1 MSKGV
6 VAAAELVGAYVA
18 MAYGNYQLA
27 AALASAA
34 LGTEMQARAELKAKR
49 QYNASLR
56 DRYAMARTALGARQL
71 AFGRCRVSGPV
82 FFIVSS
88 DDNQKQLTFCIAL
101 AAHEI
106 DAVEKIY
113 FDDQLVSLDA
123 NGYVTGL
130 QSHDVFTI
138 TAPTQSVTLTK
149 KAISGTITATA
160 RYGTN
165 IVPLTVTSASG
176 ASVSVSGALS
186 GQSGQ
191 LDIYYQPDP
200 DPYAPTSRQ
209 SYSDVFTVITGSD
222 TFTTSHLPD
231 VGSVSVTEK
240 ATTIDSDDEQILTA
254 SVSGSNVTIAGGT
267 AGRTVAIYYQTS
279 SASTN
284 ARVRWYLGAPGQTA
298 DADLISRFPGT
309 WTTAHKASGVAYLI
323 VDLTYS
329 DDAFSTGVPNVSAVI
344 RGYKCFDP
352 RTGATAWTENPA
364 LHARALATDSQG
376 GNLPAAAIDD
386 DAVID
391 AANVCDLSTTYTLGT
406 TNYVRALYTSA
417 YSFTVDR
424 KPIDGLTD
432 LCQAMGG
439 TWSFADGTLR
449 LFAGAFRAPN
459 PGVLDETWLSDAQ
472 AVQIQVGYSRADLV
486 NTISASFADQYQD
499 YRVVPMPRLSP
510 SAYTTA
516 DGATLARDI
525 EYAAVPFA
533 GQAQY
538 LSACQLRRMRQGIVV
553 KLSCKMHAWPLERGD
568 VQTVS
573 LDRFGWSGKLFEVL
587 STTWTPGGTIDLVLQ
602 ETDASIWNM
611 DASFSTVDPAP
622 NTLLPSPWGLP
633 VPAITAM
640 SSGDAALL
648 RQGDGTVLP
657 RISVSWSAID
667 DARVSYIEIRYWRLG
682 DSIDS
687 YQQAHAQAG
696 DTQIYLTG
704 VRSGSTYAIIARTV
718 SVVTRSSWS
727 AQVTQL
733 AQGKSQ
739 PPDDVIGLHA
749 EIVYGAVF
757 VSWNQPTFHDYGK
770 TELRIGSSWAAGT
783 PLSGSLPTVIRG
795 MYYLWAWPALGT
807 YTIWAANYDRSG
819 NISVTPAA
827 ISVTVDARINL
838 HDGMITTVAGVAL
851 AGKHTPDAENFR
863 TNVAFLTYT
872 PTQNVSATVT
882 ISGAGTVL
890 TSSGWSTSLGP
901 DILGGIYI
909 SGTFPPGTPATDCMH
924 PIIPVGPS
932 ETGYFTV
939 GGSRTFTLAAG
950 TTYVFKFLAC
960 FAGMAGDSVTIDNCE
975 MRLDVL
981 KGV

>member
-6 VAAAELVGAYVA
+6 IAGLELAGAYVA
-18 MAYGNYQLA
+18 MAYGNYSLA
-27 AALASAA
+27 ASLASAA
-34 LGTEMQARAELKAKR
+34 LGTEMTARAELKAKR
-49 QYNASLR
+49 AYNASLR

-71 AFGRCRVSGPV
+71 VFGRCRTSGPV

-88 DDNQKQLTFCIAL
+88 GDNQKQLTFCVAL

-138 TAPTQSVTLTK
+138 TSPTQTVTLTK
-149 KAISGTITATA
+149 NAVSGTVTATA

-200 DPYAPTSRQ
+200 DPYAPTSRN
-209 SYSDVFTVITGSD
+209 SYSDVFTVVTGSD

-240 ATTIDSDDEQILTA
+240 ATSTDSDDEQLLTA
-254 SVSGSNVTIAGGT
+254 SVSGNNVTIAGGT
-267 AGRTVAIYYQTS
+267 PGRTVVVYYQTS

-284 ARVRWYLGAPGQTA
+284 ARVRWHLGAPGQTA
-298 DADLISRFPGT
+298 DSDLISRFPGT

-329 DDAFSTGVPNVSAVI
+329 DDAFSTGVPNVSAVV

-352 RTGATAWTENPA
+352 RTGSRAWTENPA
-364 LHARALATDSQG
+364 LHVRALVTDAQAG
-376 GNLPAAAIDD
+376 GLPTAAIDD
-386 DAVID
+386 DSIID
-391 AANVCDLSTTYTLGT
+391 AANICDLSTTYTLGA
-406 TNYVRALYTSA
+406 TNYVRPLYTSA

-424 KPIDGLTD
+424 KPIDGVTD

-439 TWSFADGTLR
+439 TWSFADGALR
-449 LFAGAFRAPN
+449 VSAGAFKTPN
-459 PGVLDETWLSDAQ
+459 PGTLDETWLTDDK
-472 AVQIQVGYSRADLV
+472 AVQIQVGYTRADLV

-538 LSACQLRRMRQGIVV
+538 LSSCQLRRMRQGIVIQ
-553 KLSCKMHAWPLERGD
+553 LSCNMRAWALERGD
-568 VQTVS
+568 VQAVTLS
-573 LDRFGWSGKLFEVL
+573 RFGWSNKLFEVL
-587 STTWTPGGTIDLVLQ
+587 STTWTPGGGIDLVLQ
-602 ETDASIWNM
+602 ETDPSIWDM
-611 DASFSTVDPAP
+611 DASFSKVDPAP

-633 VPAITAM
+633 VPSITAT

-648 RQGDGTVLP
+648 RQADGTVLP
-657 RISVSWSAID
+657 RISVSWGAIN
-667 DARVSYIEIRYWRLG
+667 DARVSYIEFRYWRLG

-687 YQQAHAQAG
+687 YQQARAQAG
-696 DTQIYLTG
+696 DTQIFLSG

-718 SVVTRSSWS
+718 SVVTKSGWS
-727 AQVTQL
+727 VQKTQV
-733 AQGKSQ
+733 AQGKSVP
-739 PPDDVIGLHA
+739 PPDVANLTA
-749 EIVYGAVF
+749 TEVYGAVNI
-757 VSWNQPTFHDYGK
+757 SWDEPAFADYAQ

-783 PLSGSLPTVIRG
+783 PLRGTQPTVVRG
-795 MYYLWAWPALGT
+795 TSYHWAWPALGA
-807 YTIWAANYDRSG
+807 YTIWAVHYDTSG
-819 NISVTPAA
+819 NASTHPQSTA
-827 ISVTVDARINL
+827 VTVDVSINL
-838 HDGMITTVAGVAL
+838 GTGQLGSNAA
-851 AGKHTPDAENFR
+851 
-863 TNVAFLTYT
+863 TNVYAA
-872 PTQNVSATVT
+872 PHIATA
-882 ISGAGTVL
+882 SF
-890 TSSGWSTSLGP
+890 SN
-901 DILGGIYI
+901 
-909 SGTFPPGTPATDCMH
+909 
-924 PIIPVGPS
+924 
-932 ETGYFTV
+932 
-939 GGSRTFTLAAG
+939 AA
-950 TTYVFKFLAC
+950 
-960 FAGMAGDSVTIDNCE
+960 
-975 MRLDVL
+975 
-981 KGV
+981 